1 MPRFLPLLALA
12 VLFVASGCD
21 LFGGDDDSDV
31 VAVSS
36 VLVANSG
43 NFSDQAGSLT
53 VYDPAT
59 DEASTLDLEVAFV
72 NGLAVRDG
80 RAYVIDNTASD
91 GGGRIT
97 IFDVET
103 FEPLGQIA
111 FDAPPRAI
119 AFASDAKAYV
129 PLFGPFD
136 ADFNPLPGA
145 VAVVDLT
152 NNTVVQ
158 TLPVGLVPEDVA
170 LVGGKLFVAN
180 AGSGGRSTT
189 LTVIDTNTDTVAGTL
204 DVGCDGPDELFEDEG
219 GELVVVC
226 TGRAAFTGSPTRGAV
241 VFVDPATET
250 LVGQVPLPNGVGS
263 ANGTQAAAYAD
274 GELFVLS
281 GETPVVY
288 RVDTAINARTAI
300 LLLPQADD
308 LAGASAVAYD
318 ARRARLYVARLAVGD
333 APGTPDFT
341 AAGAVQVLDLDGA
354 LVGRFPAGIAP
365 AHIALR

>member
-1 MPRFLPLLALA
+1 MARFLSLLALA
-12 VLFVASGCD
+12 VFFVASGCD
-21 LFGGDDDSDV
+21 LVGVDDDSDV
-31 VAVSS
+31 IAVSS

-59 DEASTLDLEVAFV
+59 DEASTLDLDVAFV

-103 FEPLGQIA
+103 FEPIGQIA

-119 AFASDAKAYV
+119 AFASDTKAYV

-152 NNTVVQ
+152 SNTVVQ
-158 TLPVGLVPEDVA
+158 TLTVGLVPEDVA
-170 LVGGKLFVAN
+170 LAGGKLFVAN
-180 AGSGGRSTT
+180 AGSGGRSTA
-189 LTVIDTNTDTVAGTL
+189 LTVIDPQTDAVTGAL
-204 DVGCDGPDELFEDEG
+204 EVGCDGPDELFEDED

-226 TGRAAFTGSPTRGAV
+226 TGRAAFTGAPTLGAV
-241 VFVDPATET
+241 AFVDPATET
-250 LVGQVPLPNGVGS
+250 VVGHVSLPTGVGS
-263 ANGTQAAAYAD
+263 ANGTQAAAYTD
-274 GELFVLS
+274 GDLFVLS
-281 GETPVVY
+281 GESPALY
-288 RVDTAINARTAI
+288 RIDTAANVRTET

-308 LAGASAVAYD
+308 LAGASAIAYD
-318 ARRARLYVARLAVGD
+318 ARRGRLYVARLAVGD

-341 AAGAVQVLDLDGA
+341 AAGAVQVLDLDAA